1 MESEVNLKDLVR
13 IKISQLIKFAD
24 SFSGIEVH
32 VPVGAKFIRLNY
44 ASETF
49 VEILRRLQQ
58 KEVEEVYVKAEDC
71 TRILNHLQEALSA
84 KQFYDPNT
92 VQEKKMES
100 MEASMQVV
108 REVISQLGVEKHTVE
123 LLKTINL
130 RSMTVITESPSL
142 FAFVKKF
149 KKNCSEEFIQMILI
163 SYLTSLVI
171 DKFPWTSNPVKEKAS
186 LAAMLCDVTLNK
198 EDFQNLKDHEVSGAD
213 LSDRVKKHPI
223 EVAELLRQR
232 KELIPSETITI
243 IEQHHEL
250 PSGKGF
256 PHGITSSRF
265 NQLSS
270 TFIVCHA
277 FIEALFES
285 KFDYSTRHEIVR
297 KLREKYACK
306 NFDKSIDAL
315 VEVVA

>member
-1 MESEVNLKDLVR
+1 MESEVNFKDLVR

-32 VPVGAKFIRLNY
+32 VPIGVKFIRLNY
-44 ASETF
+44 SSETF
-49 VEILRRLQQ
+49 IEILRKLQQ

-71 TRILNHLQEALSA
+71 TRILTHLQESLSA
-84 KQFYDPNT
+84 KQFYDPST

-108 REVISQLGVEKHTVE
+108 KEVIGQMGVEKHTVE

-130 RSMTVITESPSL
+130 RSMSVISESPSL

-186 LAAMLCDVTLNK
+186 LAAMLCDVTLTK
-198 EDFQNLKDHEVSGAD
+198 EDFQNLKDHEMSVAE
-213 LSDRVKKHPI
+213 LSDKVKKHPM
-223 EVAELLRQR
+223 EVADLLRLR

-285 KFDYSTRHEIVR
+285 KFDYSTRHEIVG

-315 VEVVA
+315 IEVVA

>member
-1 MESEVNLKDLVR
+1 VEADVNVKDLVR
-13 IKISQLIKFAD
+13 IKISQLIKFAE

-32 VPVGAKFIRLNY
+32 IPVGAKFVRMNY
-44 ASETF
+44 ATETF

-58 KEVEEVYVKAEDC
+58 KEVEDVYVKAEDC
-71 TRILNHLQEALSA
+71 TRILTQLQESLSA
-84 KQFYDPNT
+84 KQFYDPGT
-92 VQEKKMES
+92 LQEKKMETV
-100 MEASMQVV
+100 EASMQVV
-108 REVISQLGVEKHTVE
+108 REVIGQMGVDKQTVE
-123 LLKTINL
+123 ILKSINL
-130 RSMTVITESPSL
+130 RSMSLISESPSL

-149 KKNCSEEFIQMILI
+149 KKNCSDEFIQMVLI

-186 LAAMLCDVTLNK
+186 LAAMLCDVTLNR
-198 EDFQNLKDHEVSGAD
+198 EDFQNLKDHELNGTE
-213 LSDRVKKHPI
+213 LSDKVKKHPT
-223 EVAELLRQR
+223 EVADLLRQR

-270 TFIVCHA
+270 TFIICHA
-277 FIEALFES
+277 FIEALFEN
-285 KFDYSTRHEIVR
+285 KFDYTTRHEIIKKMR
-297 KLREKYACK
+297 DTYACK
-306 NFDKSIDAL
+306 NFDKAIDAL